1 MTALPAMNGGPDLR
15 IEGIE
20 TDESLIQGTAPE
32 AAVSNAA
39 INQLDVQGA
48 DLRAVTFENCWI
60 GTLIVDETTRVSP
73 SCPVPHRI
81 RHQGVGAKGDSV
93 FGAPQEIND
102 WLDQHGRIQPAAQQD
117 ETDLVPS
124 DLRDDEFV
132 MLLERACRNGAYWIP
147 RDRDNDDQFA
157 KFVSNPRWSE
167 VLDLLRE
174 HDLVREA
181 RLSSSG
187 RTNMFV
193 HIKRRTDIL
202 TADPEDTQIR
212 NLYSSLVEKIRGHG
226 RPA

>member
-1 MTALPAMNGGPDLR
+1 MIAN
-15 IEGIE
+15 
-20 TDESLIQGTAPE
+20 
-32 AAVSNAA
+32 AAV
-39 INQLDVQGA
+39 NQLDIQGA

-73 SCPVPHRI
+73 SCPVPDRV

-93 FGAPQEIND
+93 LEAPEEIME
-102 WLDQHGRIQPAAQQD
+102 WLDGPGRLQPAAGQD
-117 ETDLVPS
+117 ETDPQDQTDLVPS
-124 DLRDDEFV
+124 DLRDDELV
-132 MLLERACRNGAYWIP
+132 MVLERACRNRAYWIP
-147 RDRDNDDQFA
+147 RDSDNDDQFA

-167 VLDLLRE
+167 VLDLLKE

-193 HIKRRTDIL
+193 HIKRRTNIL
-202 TADPEDTQIR
+202 TADPKDAQIR